1 MGRWGD
7 SKLAREYEL
16 ARFACE
22 ARGSSRD
29 RISVSA
35 DPLVSVVIPVLNGER
50 HLEAC
55 LNSVV
60 GQTYRNIEVVVAD
73 QTSTDR
79 SVEIV
84 RSFGDPRIRI
94 LPAQSDPLDLHANWA
109 RGISASTGE
118 LVKLV
123 CQDDLLLPECL
134 SIQVSLLDQHPKA
147 VLVCGRR
154 RIINDDNKILIK
166 SRGLGN
172 LVKEG
177 TRVTDGRELARA
189 CTRAGANLLGEP
201 VNVLIRVSALPEPLF
216 DPRWIYT
223 IDIEFYL
230 RCLKDREAVVDS
242 RALCSFRVSPK
253 QLSAVLAKGQAKELR
268 ALFVE
273 LARRYPEDV
282 SAVDVRLGTVR
293 AQLLAQARRLLY
305 WQMRT
310 RSLLTRPTT
319 ANQDS
324 EPTSN
329 GVMYEPRSQGIDRAE

>member
-1 MGRWGD
+1 M
-7 SKLAREYEL
+7 
-16 ARFACE
+16 
-22 ARGSSRD
+22 
-29 RISVSA
+29 SA
-35 DPLVSVVIPVLNGER
+35 EPLVSVVIPVLNGER

-60 GQTYRNIEVVVAD
+60 RQTYQHIEVVVAD

-84 RSFGDPRIRI
+84 RSFGDTRIRL
-94 LPAQSDPLDLHANWA
+94 LPTHSEPLDLHANWA

-134 SIQVSLLDQHPKA
+134 SVQVDLLGQHPKA
-147 VLVCGRR
+147 ALVCGRR

-166 SRGLGN
+166 ARGLGN
-172 LVKEG
+172 LVKG
-177 TRVTDGRELARA
+177 DTRVTDGRALARA

-201 VNVLIRVSALPEPLF
+201 VNVLIRRSALPQPLF
-216 DPRWIYT
+216 NPRWIYT

-230 RCLKDREAVVDS
+230 RCLEDKEAIVDG
-242 RALCSFRVSPK
+242 RVLCSFRVSPK

-268 ALFVE
+268 ALFTE
-273 LARRYPEDV
+273 LARRYPDDV
-282 SAVDVRLGTVR
+282 SAVDVRIGTVR
-293 AQLLAQARRLLY
+293 AQLLAQARRILY

-310 RSLLTRPTT
+310 QSLLIHPTGT
-319 ANQDS
+319 KHS
-324 EPTSN
+324 EESAPHGAACEIPFESVE
-329 GVMYEPRSQGIDRAE
+329 GAE